1 VDGARPDDPGTP
13 ESGSSG
19 FRGGLV
25 LDGRYRLIR
34 PLGEGGMG
42 LVWVA
47 EQLAL
52 KRMVAVKSLR
62 FAGADLRDRLQREA
76 LALASVH
83 HPAVVQVHDYGEAR
97 EGAPYVVMELV
108 EGESLAARLARTGAM
123 PAEEAVALSIPLLE
137 GLAAAHRA
145 GIIHRDIKPSNVLL
159 AVGPGGVT
167 PKLLDFGI
175 ALVERSGDP
184 RLTRDG
190 GLLGTPAYMAPEQV
204 RGQATDER
212 TDVWGVGTLIYE
224 LIAGEPPF
232 LSDDLVAV
240 LRRVVEQPPA
250 YPRSAQGMNGRL
262 WAILMAALRKSP
274 AERTPSALALRDALA
289 GWLETRVGAPI
300 SAPLVALPPSKE
312 QRAVAATLPAGEPG
326 PPLRV
331 TPGGPPER
339 GPSPLD
345 ELIRKKLGEA

>member
-1 VDGARPDDPGTP
+1 
-13 ESGSSG
+13 
-19 FRGGLV
+19 LI
-25 LDGRYRLIR
+25 LDGRYRLVR

-52 KRMVAVKSLR
+52 KRQVAVKSLR
-62 FAGADLRDRLQREA
+62 HAGEDLRDRLQREA

-83 HPAVVQVHDYGEAR
+83 HPAVVQVHDYGQTR
-97 EGAPYVVMELV
+97 EGVPYVVMELV
-108 EGESLAARLARTGAM
+108 AGESLAARLARGGAM
-123 PAEEAVALSIPLLE
+123 SADEAVALAIPLLE
-137 GLAAAHRA
+137 GLAAAHQA
-145 GIIHRDIKPSNVLL
+145 GIIHRDIKPSNVIL
-159 AVGPGGVT
+159 ASGPAGVT

-175 ALVERSGDP
+175 ALVERAGDP

-204 RGQATDER
+204 RGQKADER
-212 TDVWGVGTLIYE
+212 SDVWGVGTLIYE

-232 LSDDLVAV
+232 LSDDLIAV
-240 LRRVVEQPPA
+240 LRRVVDQPPP
-250 YPRSAQGMNGRL
+250 YPRAARGMNGRL

-289 GWLETRVGAPI
+289 GWLESRGGAPI
-300 SAPLVALPPSKE
+300 SPSLAPQSPQVAE
-312 QRAVAATLPAGEPG
+312 RASATTLPAAQPAPPLGPAPSSLELDG
-326 PPLRV
+326 PP
-331 TPGGPPER
+331 
-339 GPSPLD
+339 SLD

>member
-1 VDGARPDDPGTP
+1 MDAPRPDDPGTP

-19 FRGGLV
+19 FRIGSI

-62 FAGADLRDRLQREA
+62 FAGEDLRDRLQREA

-83 HPAVVQVHDYGEAR
+83 HPAVVQVYDYGETR
-97 EGAPYVVMELV
+97 EGGPFVVMELV

-137 GLAAAHRA
+137 GLSAAHQA

-159 AVGPGGVT
+159 AVGPAGVT

-204 RGQATDER
+204 RGQTADER
-212 TDVWGVGTLIYE
+212 TDVWGVGTLLYE

-232 LSDDLVAV
+232 LSDDIIAV

-250 YPRSAQGMNGRL
+250 YPRSARGMNGRL

-289 GWLETRVGAPI
+289 GWLDARGGAPMSPALAPI
-300 SAPLVALPPSKE
+300 SSSQK
-312 QRAVAATLPAGEPG
+312 QRAVAATLPAGAVAPPLGDASVRLEG
-326 PPLRV
+326 PP
-331 TPGGPPER
+331 
-339 GPSPLD
+339 SLD
-345 ELIRKKLGEA
+345 ELIRKKLGES